1 MRRGRGFTLLEVL
14 VALAIFAVVAA
25 SVLSASAR
33 SLKTA
38 ARLEDKTFATWLADN
53 RLQEIQL
60 ADAPP
65 VEGREQGEESY
76 AGRRW
81 QWQTEVQA
89 TSEPEMLR
97 ITVRVAPRPE
107 RGLRGKIEDNALVT
121 LSGFVGAY
129 NQTILRARF
138 TGLTHKAFKAAFT
151 EIHFACQPGIAQ
163 AIHHQIHPQRKDND
177 LPRRAA
183 QHFSGVYRMS
193 AFCDSE

>member
-1 MRRGRGFTLLEVL
+1 MRRGQGFTLLEVL

-60 ADAPP
+60 SDSPP
-65 VEGREQGEESY
+65 GQGREQGEEAY

-81 QWQTEVQA
+81 LWQTEVQA

-97 ITVRVAPRPE
+97 VTVRVALRPE
-107 RGLRGKIEDNALVT
+107 RGLSGKIEEQALAT
-121 LSGFVGAY
+121 LSGFVGV
-129 NQTILRARF
+129 
-138 TGLTHKAFKAAFT
+138 
-151 EIHFACQPGIAQ
+151 EP
-163 AIHHQIHPQRKDND
+163 
-177 LPRRAA
+177 
-183 QHFSGVYRMS
+183 
-193 AFCDSE
+193 